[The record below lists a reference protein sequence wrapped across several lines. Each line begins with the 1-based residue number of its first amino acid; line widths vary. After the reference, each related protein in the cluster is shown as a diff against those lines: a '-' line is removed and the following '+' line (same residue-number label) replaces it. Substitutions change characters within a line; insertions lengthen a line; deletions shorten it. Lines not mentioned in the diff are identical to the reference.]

1 MLAFPMPPSV
11 HKPFLEGTVIR
22 NIAAHYTRFERTIS
36 SVSLF
41 GGFAF
46 DAFTLKRVDTF
57 WENFWVLA
65 HLLLVAG
72 CILLI
77 HRGESGRGENEAGQN
92 RGAEPGSATKTH
104 FWLVTVL
111 QFLFGGLLSTF
122 LVFYFR
128 SGSLRASWPF
138 FLLLAGAFL
147 ANEKLKHRLA
157 RLDFQLSFFFLSLF
171 SLAIF
176 IVPVLVHAIG
186 RLVFLLSGGISL
198 GLLWLFLR
206 ALEAV
211 GGEALA
217 RRRAP
222 TAYVAT
228 IFLAINAL
236 YFLNLI
242 PPIPLSLQD
251 AGVDHSVVR
260 TADGDYVVQTEDQGW
275 LRFFRLAVRIHEAP
289 GAPVYVYSA
298 VFSPTALNTDIVH
311 EWQAYDRRRGWL
323 TTDRVALPVR
333 GGRGGG
339 YRTYSMKRGV
349 WPGAWRVNVETP
361 TGAILGRVRFN
372 VLSPAAE
379 PPSLKTELKD

>member
-1 MLAFPMPPSV
+1 
-11 HKPFLEGTVIR
+11 
-22 NIAAHYTRFERTIS
+22 
-36 SVSLF
+36 
-41 GGFAF
+41 
-46 DAFTLKRVDTF
+46 
-57 WENFWVLA
+57 
-65 HLLLVAG
+65 
-72 CILLI
+72 LI
-77 HRGESGRGENEAGQN
+77 HRRENGRGENEAGQN
-92 RGAEPGSATKTH
+92 RGGEPGSASKTH

-171 SLAIF
+171 SFAIF

-251 AGVDHSVVR
+251 AGVDHSVAR

-275 LRFFRLAVRIHEAP
+275 LRFFRLAVRIHEVP

>member
-1 MLAFPMPPSV
+1 MPGDV

-22 NIAAHYTRFERTIS
+22 NVVAHYTRFERTIS

-41 GGFAF
+41 GGFVF
-46 DAFTLKRVDTF
+46 DALTLKRVDTF
-57 WENFWVLA
+57 WETFWVLV
-65 HLLLVAG
+65 HLLLVAA

-77 HRGESGRGENEAGQN
+77 HREQDGRGQRAHVENGRVEDQTEA
-92 RGAEPGSATKTH
+92 PGSTTKAH
-104 FWLVTVL
+104 FWLVNVL

-138 FLLLAGAFL
+138 FLLLAGAFI

-171 SLAIF
+171 SFAIF
-176 IVPVLVHAIG
+176 IVPVLAHAIG

-198 GLLWLFLR
+198 GLLWLFLK
-206 ALEAV
+206 ALKAV
-211 GGEALA
+211 GGETLA

-222 TAYVAT
+222 TTYVAT

-251 AGVDHSVVR
+251 VGVGHSVTR
-260 TADGDYVVQTEDQGW
+260 TAAGGYVVQTEDQGW
-275 LRFFRLAVRIHEAP
+275 LRFFRLAIRIHGVP
-289 GAPVYVYSA
+289 GIPVYVYSA

-311 EWQAYDRRRGWL
+311 EWQAYDTRRGWL
-323 TTDRVALPVR
+323 TTDRIALPVR

-372 VLSPAAE
+372 VLAPGAE
-379 PPSLKTELKD
+379 PPVLKTELKD

>member
-1 MLAFPMPPSV
+1 MPAHV
-11 HKPFLEGTVIR
+11 HKPFLERTAIR

-46 DAFTLKRVDTF
+46 DAITLKRVDTF
-57 WENFWVLA
+57 WENFWVLV

-77 HRGESGRGENEAGQN
+77 HRRENAPGVNREAGENADEEPAG
-92 RGAEPGSATKTH
+92 ATRTH
-104 FWLVTVL
+104 LFLVTAL

-138 FLLLAGAFL
+138 FVLLAGAFL
-147 ANEKLKHRLA
+147 ANEKLKRRLA
-157 RLDFQLSFFFLSLF
+157 LLDFQLSFFFLSLF
-171 SLAIF
+171 SFAIF

-198 GLLWLFLR
+198 GLLWLFLK

-251 AGVDHSVVR
+251 AGVDYSVAR
-260 TADGDYVVQTEDQGW
+260 TAGGDYLVQTEDQGW
-275 LRFFRLAVRIHEAP
+275 LRFFRLAIRIHEVP
-289 GAPVYVYSA
+289 GAPLYVYSA

-311 EWQAYDRRRGWL
+311 EWQAYDPRRGWL
-323 TTDRVALPVR
+323 TTDRIALPVR

-339 YRTYSMKRGV
+339 YRTYSTKRGV

-372 VLSPAAE
+372 VLAPAAQ
-379 PPSLKTELKD
+379 PPSPKTELKD